1 MAFYTARYDA
11 GFKNAIGCESQ
22 KDLLKYFL
30 EKTLIYY
37 MMMSMIRNM
46 FMKE

>member
-22 KDLLKYFL
+22 KDLLKNIL
-30 EKTLIYY
+30 ERPKI
-37 MMMSMIRNM
+37 
-46 FMKE
+46 